1 MNNPDERLYELEIAA
16 CDDGD
21 YLLTQGF
28 DGGGDEIMVRLH
40 RTQLDLLAG
49 MAGYV
54 SENEVARICARLKDR
69 LNILAA
75 LIHSQ
80 TDEGSPLRAAVA
92 VLVPDAPRHIAA
104 PAEPRQ
110 GPENAPA
117 ITSADA
123 SAPVPASGDLF
134 SDYADGEHAHG

>member
-1 MNNPDERLYELEIAA
+1 MKNPDERLYELEIAA

-21 YLLTQGF
+21 YLLSQGL
-28 DGGGDEIMVRLH
+28 DLNGDEYTIRLH

-49 MAGYV
+49 LAGYV

-80 TDEGSPLRAAVA
+80 TDEDSPLRAAVA
-92 VLVPDAPRHIAA
+92 AIMPEGCPSITATFEA
-104 PAEPRQ
+104 RQ
-110 GPENAPA
+110 GLESAPA
-117 ITSADA
+117 IESADV
-123 SAPVPASGDLF
+123 APVSGDLF
-134 SDYADGEHAHG
+134 SEIADEVQR

>member
-1 MNNPDERLYELEIAA
+1 MNNPDERLYELEIVA

-49 MAGYV
+49 MAGFV
-54 SENEVARICARLKDR
+54 SENEVARVCERLKDR

-80 TDEGSPLRAAVA
+80 TDEGDPLRAAVA
-92 VLVPDAPRHIAA
+92 AIVPDAPRRITAT
-104 PAEPRQ
+104 AEPRQ
-110 GPENAPA
+110 APESAPA
-117 ITSADA
+117 TELADA
-123 SAPVPASGDLF
+123 STPAPVSGDLF
-134 SDYADGEHAHG
+134 SEYADEVQT